1 MQDNTDAGRRKHFR
15 EKMRDN
21 SECNQFG
28 KSHNCRQDSW
38 MEQGGGQFY
47 FELQDEKKDI
57 RDKISDEIQLKS
69 LQQREE
75 K

>member
-1 MQDNTDAGRRKHFR
+1 
-15 EKMRDN
+15 
-21 SECNQFG
+21 
-28 KSHNCRQDSW
+28 

-57 RDKISDEIQLKS
+57 HSKIGDEIQLKS

>member
-1 MQDNTDAGRRKHFR
+1 
-15 EKMRDN
+15 
-21 SECNQFG
+21 
-28 KSHNCRQDSW
+28 

-57 RDKISDEIQLKS
+57 RDKIGDEIQLKS